1 MAVTIEKVNDNYIMV
16 SFNYSYDNVSAI
28 KKIEGSRWN

>member
-1 MAVTIEKVNDNYIMV
+1 MSITIEKVSDNYIMV

-28 KKIEGSRWN
+28 KK